1 MRVFIAVALIFMLG
15 LIFYTRY
22 GGGDLKETLIN
33 KPRCPNIL
41 IQKGN
46 QIILQNTSLAEVPG
60 VNPIT
65 FDNLE
70 EYAQF
75 VKWQRSQGIEC
86 PVLYLRNSYDAQGN
100 EVFAARPCPEN
111 PQGGLSPSLPSL
123 AYQPPVTMLY
133 DAGRDDPPY
142 NQNSYPSY
150 DPDNQYIGDY
160 TPLDKM
166 FHSQQ
171 GVGKVSD
178 YATDS
183 NWGGDSVTQGA
194 VDAGVYTP
202 DEVWVRK
209 RS

>member
-1 MRVFIAVALIFMLG
+1 MRALIGAALIFVLG
-15 LIFYTRY
+15 LVFYVKY
-22 GGGDLKETLIN
+22 GDNGLKEGLLQ

-46 QIILQNTSLAEVPG
+46 KIVLQNTNLVEVPG
-60 VNPIT
+60 VNPIV
-65 FDNLE
+65 FDSLD

-75 VKWQRSQGIEC
+75 VKWQKSQGIDC

-100 EVFAARPCPEN
+100 EIYSVRPCPEN
-111 PQGGLSPSLPSL
+111 PQGGLAPSLPSL
-123 AYQPPVTMLY
+123 KYQPPVTMLY

-142 NQNSYPSY
+142 NQNSYPSF

-166 FHSQQ
+166 FHAQQ

-183 NWGGDSVTQGA
+183 NWGGTAHTEAA
-194 VDAGVYTP
+194 VKAGKYIP
-202 DEVWVRK
+202 DEVWVK
-209 RS
+209 KK

>member
-1 MRVFIAVALIFMLG
+1 MRTLIAVAIIFTLG
-15 LIFYTRY
+15 LVFYTKY
-22 GGGDLKETLIN
+22 GDGGLRESLIN

-65 FDNLE
+65 FDSLE
-70 EYAQF
+70 EYTQF
-75 VKWQRSQGIEC
+75 LKWQRSQGIDC

-100 EVFAARPCPEN
+100 EVFTARPCLEN

-123 AYQPPVTMLY
+123 DYQPPVTLLY
-133 DAGRDDPPY
+133 DAGRDDPPF

-183 NWGGDSVTQGA
+183 NWGGTDVTQKA

-209 RS
+209 HG